1 MASKRDGK
9 AASFVRLASDIWA
22 FQTTAILSAALE
34 LDVFSAI
41 GKARR
46 TAAEVATATGSQVRG
61 IERLLDTLT
70 ALKYLKK
77 INNRYALEPIA
88 ATFLVRESPTYMEGA
103 PQILRGMAM
112 MWSTLADAIK
122 AGASVTGPAS
132 EEQARAFFPIL
143 VKQIFPMNYTASQS
157 AIRKIPKARLS
168 RIQRILDIGGGAA
181 AWSIPFAAALRK
193 ARATVIDYPEMTA
206 IAREYAARFKVGDR
220 FDFLDG
226 NFFDLDWGRE
236 QYDLAI
242 LGHIVH
248 GEGVERAKQL
258 LRRAFDALKP
268 GGILLI
274 AEFIPNENRTGP
286 ALALMFGLNMFV
298 ATPEGGVY
306 TMGEYRAWLKEAGFK
321 RVTKLAANAPSP
333 LILAHK

>member
-1 MASKRDGK
+1 MVSKRDGK
-9 AASFVRLASDIWA
+9 AASSVRLTSDIWA

-41 GKARR
+41 GKGKR

-77 INNRYALEPIA
+77 INNRYGLEPIA
-88 ATFLVRESPTYMEGA
+88 ATFLVRESPTYIEGT

-112 MWSTLADAIK
+112 MWSTLADAIR
-122 AGASVTGPAS
+122 AGASVTGPGS

-143 VKQIFPMNYTASQS
+143 VKQIFPMNYIASQS
-157 AIRKIPKARLS
+157 AIRKIPNARLS

-206 IAREYAARFKVGDR
+206 IAREYSARFKVGDR
-220 FDFLDG
+220 FDFLEG
-226 NFFDLDWGRE
+226 NYFDLDWGRE

-248 GEGVERAKQL
+248 GEGVDRAKQL

-274 AEFIPNENRTGP
+274 AELIPNENRTGP
-286 ALALMFGLNMFV
+286 VLALMFGLNMFV

-321 RVTKLAANAPSP
+321 RVTTLAANAPSP

>member
-22 FQTTAILSAALE
+22 FQTTAVLAAALE

-41 GKARR
+41 GSGKR
-46 TAAEVATATGSQVRG
+46 TSVEIASATNSQVRG
-61 IERLLDTLT
+61 MERLLDTLT
-70 ALKYLKK
+70 SLKYLKK
-77 INNRYALEPIA
+77 THNRYGLEPIA
-88 ATFLVRESPTYMEGA
+88 ATFLVRESPMYMEGA
-103 PQILRGMAM
+103 SQVIRGMTM
-112 MWSTLADAIK
+112 LWSTLADAVK
-122 AGASVTGPAS
+122 AGASLAGPVS
-132 EEQARAFFPIL
+132 EDQARAFFPIL

-157 AIRKIPKARLS
+157 AIRKMPKARLS

-181 AWSIPFAAALRK
+181 AWSIPFAENLRK
-193 ARATVIDYPEMTA
+193 ARATLIDYPEMTA

-220 FDFLDG
+220 FDFLEG
-226 NFFDLDWGRE
+226 NFFEIDWGSE
-236 QYDLAI
+236 QFDLAI

-258 LRRAFDALKP
+258 MRRACIALKP

-274 AEFIPNENRTGP
+274 ADFIPNENRTGP

-321 RVTKLAANAPSP
+321 RVTTVAANAPSP

>member
-1 MASKRDGK
+1 
-9 AASFVRLASDIWA
+9 
-22 FQTTAILSAALE
+22 
-34 LDVFSAI
+34 
-41 GKARR
+41 
-46 TAAEVATATGSQVRG
+46 
-61 IERLLDTLT
+61 
-70 ALKYLKK
+70 
-77 INNRYALEPIA
+77 
-88 ATFLVRESPTYMEGA
+88 MEGA
-103 PQILRGMAM
+103 PQILRGMSM
-112 MWSTLADAIK
+112 MWSTLGDAIK
-122 AGASVTGPAS
+122 AGASITGPAS

-157 AIRKIPKARLS
+157 AIRKMTKARLS
-168 RIQRILDIGGGAA
+168 RIQRILDIGGGAG

-193 ARATVIDYPEMTA
+193 ARATMIDYPEMTA

-226 NFFDLDWGRE
+226 NFFDIDWGRE

-248 GEGVERAKQL
+248 GEGVDRAKEL

-274 AEFIPNENRTGP
+274 AEFIPNETRTGP
-286 ALALMFGLNMFV
+286 AIALMFGLNMFV

-306 TMGEYRAWLKEAGFK
+306 TMGEYRAWLKQAGFK
-321 RVTKLAANAPSP
+321 RVTTVAANAPSP